1 MKGIR
6 GKLLTVAVCA
16 TAAGCSTVS
25 LAPGADAIK
34 VSRNPADMAGCGSLG
49 NVGHPAPMMTDPDVE
64 RQMRNETV
72 NLGGNALLVTSQFGR
87 TGIAYRCGDAAK
99 PAAAAAGVPAAA
111 ASTPTDTGI
120 THRVLQFL
128 QGSSTASPTGQAP
141 AAPAA
146 EASMAATDV
155 RTPTEIVQAQV
166 DAYNRHDLEGFLG
179 LYADDAQLFDY
190 PDQRLMAGKDALR
203 ERYRQRFEPAPK
215 LHAQILQRIAFD
227 RFVIDQERVT
237 GLADGQGLEVVA
249 IYEIRD
255 GHIAR
260 VTFLRH

>member
-34 VSRNPADMAGCGSLG
+34 VSRNPADMAGCASLG
-49 NVGHPAPMMTDPDVE
+49 NVGHPPPMMTDPDVE

-99 PAAAAAGVPAAA
+99 PSAATAGAPAIAPEAGTTPSAAGTAPAESPGLLARAASAAARA
-111 ASTPTDTGI
+111 
-120 THRVLQFL
+120 LQP
-128 QGSSTASPTGQAP
+128 S
-141 AAPAA
+141 
-146 EASMAATDV
+146 TDV
-155 RTPTEIVQAQV
+155 RTPIETVQAQV
-166 DAYNRHDLEGFLG
+166 DAYNRRDLEGFLG
-179 LYADDAQLFDY
+179 FYADDAQLFDY
-190 PDQRLMAGKDALR
+190 PDQRLIAGKDALR

-215 LHAQILQRIAFD
+215 LHAEILQRIAFD

-255 GHIAR
+255 GRIAR